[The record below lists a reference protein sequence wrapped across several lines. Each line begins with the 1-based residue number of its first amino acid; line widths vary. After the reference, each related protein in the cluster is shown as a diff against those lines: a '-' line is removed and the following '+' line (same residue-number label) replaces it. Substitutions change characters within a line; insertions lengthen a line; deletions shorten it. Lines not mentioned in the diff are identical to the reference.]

1 MKAIISGVGAVGIYL
16 AKMLADISHDITI
29 IDPDEEKI
37 KQAEA
42 HIDLISI
49 RGNSALI
56 STLEEAQAHKA
67 DLLISVTNDEEVNIL
82 TCILAKKLG
91 VKTVIARID
100 DPEYLTD
107 FEQGIYKELGIDQMI
122 YPEWIAAREIAN
134 ILKETSSTETYD
146 FDDGKLSI
154 LMIKIDENA
163 PVIDKTFNEIVE
175 DITSLNFRAVAIKR
189 GKETIIPTGM
199 DKVLLND
206 QIYVIAKKKSL
217 EEIRDKSGVKRFN
230 IENIMIV
237 GGTKIGKRTALE
249 LENHFN
255 VKLIEKNRERCNEL
269 ADILSHTLLICGN
282 GNDMEVLEDEG
293 IAKMDAFIALTD
305 NTEANIFSCLLAKKM
320 GVKRTI
326 ALVDNI
332 EYIEMS
338 QNIGI
343 DTIINKKLIAAS
355 YIHKFTLNAEV
366 ADSKCLSGVDADV
379 MEFLVKPGSKITKKQ
394 LKSINFPKGA
404 IIGGVIRGDES
415 IIATGD
421 TKIEPEDH
429 VVVFSVP
436 GVIKKVEKFFN

>member
-1 MKAIISGVGAVGIYL
+1 M
-16 AKMLADISHDITI
+16 
-29 IDPDEEKI
+29 
-37 KQAEA
+37 
-42 HIDLISI
+42 
-49 RGNSALI
+49 
-56 STLEEAQAHKA
+56 
-67 DLLISVTNDEEVNIL
+67 
-82 TCILAKKLG
+82 
-91 VKTVIARID
+91 
-100 DPEYLTD
+100 
-107 FEQGIYKELGIDQMI
+107 
-122 YPEWIAAREIAN
+122 
-134 ILKETSSTETYD
+134 
-146 FDDGKLSI
+146 
-154 LMIKIDENA
+154 
-163 PVIDKTFNEIVE
+163 
-175 DITSLNFRAVAIKR
+175 
-189 GKETIIPTGM
+189 ETIIPTGV
-199 DKVLLND
+199 DKVQLND

-217 EEIRDKSGVKRFN
+217 EEIREKSGVKKFN

-269 ADILSHTLLICGN
+269 ANILSHTLLICGN

-355 YIHKFTLNAEV
+355 YIHKFTLNAEI

-379 MEFLVKPGSKITKKQ
+379 MEFLVKPGAKITKKQ
-394 LKSINFPKGA
+394 LKNINFPKGA

-415 IIATGD
+415 VIAIGD

-429 VVVFSVP
+429 VVVFSIP